1 MRRGHC
7 PCTNPDS
14 ERAVALGLKGGA
26 MRLGMF
32 LSLAFALMLSVWSAP
47 SLAAVGGTHGTT
59 VVALQQQPSGG
70 GAQAQPG
77 GKLDIDINVNHGR
90 AGRWYANPLWIAI
103 GALAVIVLLV
113 LVVMAARGGGT
124 TVIKD

>member
-1 MRRGHC
+1 
-7 PCTNPDS
+7 
-14 ERAVALGLKGGA
+14 

-47 SLAAVGGTHGTT
+47 SLAAVGISHGTT

-77 GKLDIDINVNHGR
+77 GKLDIDINVNHGGSG
-90 AGRWYANPLWIAI
+90 GRWYTNPLWIAI
-103 GALAVIVLLV
+103 GALAVIVLIALI
-113 LVVMAARGGGT
+113 VMAGRGGGT
-124 TVIKD
+124 TIVRD